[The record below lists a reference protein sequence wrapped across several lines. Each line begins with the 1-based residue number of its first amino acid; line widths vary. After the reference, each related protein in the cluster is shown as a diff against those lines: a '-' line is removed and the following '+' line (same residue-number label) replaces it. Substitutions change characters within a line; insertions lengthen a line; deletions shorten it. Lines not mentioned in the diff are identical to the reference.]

1 MKPIVLAFSGGL
13 DTSWAIP
20 YLTGTTGRPVATVT
34 VDTGGFDAAARQDL
48 AARAAALGAVEHRML
63 DARAEYFERVLRF
76 LVFGNVRR
84 GGTYP
89 LSVGAER
96 SIQARG
102 VAIAARELGSSTV
115 AHGSTAAGNDQV
127 RFEVALRTLEPE
139 FEILAPVRDFLVS
152 RAAQVAFLE
161 ERGLPVPAHG
171 AAYSVNRGLWGTT
184 IGGSETKSSE
194 SPLPETA
201 WVTTRG
207 AFDSP
212 LPPARH
218 RLTFEEGVPIAFD
231 GVTLSPVALIEQVEA
246 AAAPFGI
253 GRGIHLGETI
263 LGIKGRVAFE
273 APAAEVI
280 LTAHRELEKLVLTGR
295 QLRIKE
301 GIAAQYGELVHE
313 GQHLEPVCRDLEA
326 FLASSQ
332 QRVSGEVHLLL
343 RPGTLFVEG
352 VASPFS
358 LLAASRG
365 AYGEAA
371 GEWTAA
377 DARGFARLAALPGE
391 LHARVGRQGAGA
403 KQEQKQETAATKGG
417 PA

>member
-20 YLTGTTGRPVATVT
+20 YLAETTGRPVATVT
-34 VDTGGFDAAARQDL
+34 VDTGGFDAAARVEL
-48 AARAAALGAVEHRML
+48 ARRAETLGAIHHRL
-63 DARAEYFERVLRF
+63 VDARAEYFERVLRF

-102 VAIAARELGSSTV
+102 VALAARELGSATV

-127 RFEVALRTLEPE
+127 RFEVALRTLEPT
-139 FEILAPVRDFLVS
+139 FEILAPVRDSLVA
-152 RAAQVAFLE
+152 RAAQVAFLA

-184 IGGSETKSSE
+184 IGGSETKGSAT
-194 SPLPETA
+194 PLPETA
-201 WVTTRG
+201 WVATRG
-207 AFDSP
+207 AFDRP
-212 LPPARH
+212 LPPEVH
-218 RLTFEEGVPIAFD
+218 RLTFAEGVPVAFD
-231 GVTLSPVALIEQVEA
+231 GVALAPVELIEAVEQA
-246 AAAPFGI
+246 AARFGI

-273 APAAEVI
+273 APAAEV
-280 LTAHRELEKLVLTGR
+280 LLSAHRELEKLVLTGR
-295 QLRIKE
+295 QLRVKE
-301 GIAAQYGELVHE
+301 GIAAQYGDLVHE

-326 FLASSQ
+326 FLLSSQ
-332 QRVSGEVHLLL
+332 TRVSGEVHLLL
-343 RPGTLFVEG
+343 RPGALVVEG
-352 VASPFS
+352 VESRFS
-358 LLAASRG
+358 LLSASRA
-365 AYGEAA
+365 AYGESV

-377 DARGFARLAALPGE
+377 QAAGFSRIAALPGE
-391 LHARVGRQGAGA
+391 LHARAGA
-403 KQEQKQETAATKGG
+403 PEAQIAIPQGGAA
-417 PA
+417 